1 MNVSNADSQQERRAS
16 PTPGPF
22 GYAFWSPSDSPQD
35 AGPAPPPGPS
45 LLDDNESNML
55 DNFFTTLNS
64 SQLDVSDSWF
74 GGGTHDKGS
83 GGFQL
88 DWADELPPVFE
99 GSTTSLSQ
107 PPVSYV
113 GKDINGPATD
123 PAPSSDILAAASMLC
138 QNGFS
143 MSNVESASSHQ
154 QFNENLLYSMPPP
167 TTGASQLKRDGSS
180 YPSPSRERLL
190 QPQHTPVFSVE
201 QSSPPDPNK
210 TKRFRSLRWGSDIGF
225 VDNGYVRPPNVPN
238 EEEQTQS
245 LLAKMECLEP
255 QTSTT
260 NTRAPTPERA
270 AEDASHQDWM
280 NANQP
285 GSAGIPATTDDGVQQ
300 KKRSKSQVKTEPES
314 DDTGTL
320 PKAKRSRSSTSGRA
334 RRSPSDNS
342 SRRGRNPDKPP
353 RENLTEEQK
362 RANHILSE
370 QKRRNLIKQGFE
382 NLCSLVP
389 ELRNGGFSKSAILVQ
404 AAEWLEGIL
413 KGNEELRQQL
423 AQLKAMN
430 GYQIPQ

>member
-1 MNVSNADSQQERRAS
+1 MARTNIAPD
-16 PTPGPF
+16 
-22 GYAFWSPSDSPQD
+22 AFWSPSDSPQD

-64 SQLDVSDSWF
+64 SHLDANDSWF
-74 GGGTHDKGS
+74 GGGAHDKGS

-88 DWADELPPVFE
+88 DWADELPPIFE

-107 PPVSYV
+107 PAMPFVS
-113 GKDINGPATD
+113 KDTNGPAND

-138 QNGFS
+138 QNGFNI
-143 MSNVESASSHQ
+143 SNVGTTSSHQ
-154 QFNENLLYSMPPP
+154 QFPENLLYSMPPP
-167 TTGASQLKRDGSS
+167 TTGPGHVKRDSAS
-180 YPSPSRERLL
+180 YHSLSRERLL

-225 VDNGYVRPPNVPN
+225 VGNGYVRPPNVPN
-238 EEEQTQS
+238 EEERTQS

-260 NTRAPTPERA
+260 NTRAPTPERP
-270 AEDASHQDWM
+270 EDAPHHDWM
-280 NANQP
+280 NASQP
-285 GSAGIPATTDDGVQQ
+285 GPSETPATTDDGMSQ
-300 KKRSKSQVKTEPES
+300 KKRPKSQVKTEPES
-314 DDTGTL
+314 DDPGTL
-320 PKAKRSRSSTSGRA
+320 PKVKRSKSSASGRA
-334 RRSPSDNS
+334 RRSPSDNT

-382 NLCSLVP
+382 DLCSLVP

-423 AQLKAMN
+423 APLKAMN